1 MKEFK
6 GILLIGEK
14 SIFNELYRIVTI
26 AAQANEI
33 LRVMYQNVSN
43 VQLLNDKMRDIR
55 TLEKKSDEIAFKLNE
70 DITSGAV
77 SPNIIYDLING
88 VRLADNI
95 VDVIFNLSRELT
107 RMSKAESS
115 NFKLQQLNEWSQIYG
130 KILHIT
136 DQALAK
142 LQTMLSTSQVSIIL
156 QLRKEIELIEEEGDD
171 IKDSA
176 FDKLYHFAT
185 ELHFLQFFH
194 YSEMLHKC
202 DDLLDNSED
211 LADIVVSIITS
222 ILK

>member
-1 MKEFK
+1 LKEFK

-14 SIFNELYRIVTI
+14 SIFNELYRIVAI

-43 VQLLNDKMRDIR
+43 VQLLNDKMRDVR
-55 TLEKKSDEIAFKLNE
+55 TLEKKSDEIAFNLNE

-77 SPNIIYDLING
+77 SPNIIDDLINS
-88 VRLADNI
+88 VRSADNI
-95 VDVIFNLSRELT
+95 VDVIFYLSRELA
-107 RMSKAESS
+107 RMSKVDTS
-115 NFKLQQLNEWSQIYG
+115 NFKLQQLNEWAQIYG
-130 KILHIT
+130 KLLQLA
-136 DQALAK
+136 DQALIR
-142 LQTMLSTSQVSIIL
+142 LQTMLSTSQVSSIL
-156 QLRKEIELIEEEGDD
+156 QLRKEIEAIEEEGDD

-176 FDKLYHFAT
+176 FDKLYHFAP